1 MPDLVV
7 RGFETQSDREAG
19 NLKVC
24 FETVGA
30 SLLANSGAKPGSG
43 AGPKSVTLSPALSL
57 KGEGA
62 VRTDGGIWIQPEP
75 PADFDLVEHADPVP
89 SPFRERVR
97 ERERR
102 QPQAM

>member
-1 MPDLVV
+1 M
-7 RGFETQSDREAG
+7 
-19 NLKVC
+19 
-24 FETVGA
+24 
-30 SLLANSGAKPGSG
+30 LANSGAKPGSG

-89 SPFRERVR
+89 SPFRERAG
-97 ERERR
+97 ERVTDFGPAPE
-102 QPQAM
+102 PGLAPLFASKLA